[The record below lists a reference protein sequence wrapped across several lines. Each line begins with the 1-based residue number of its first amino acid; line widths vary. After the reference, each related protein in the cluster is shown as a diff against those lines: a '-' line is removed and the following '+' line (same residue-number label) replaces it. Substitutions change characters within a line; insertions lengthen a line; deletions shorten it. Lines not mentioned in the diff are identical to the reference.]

1 MCNTHRH
8 INTITSAL
16 QCCTRITHR
25 STSAASEL
33 FGCCGALQ
41 KPDNHLSNTIHR
53 AQQGCDNNVASVKS
67 KLSHR
72 LGEMGLPHSECFFQ
86 PVHGSFHQP
95 SAVCSWTKL
104 AWRSHQHPLSH
115 GSMKEIVLISQVVSF
130 QHLEKAIRKRIPS
143 VSGVGVFART
153 SLSLESNLSHTQ
165 SVYNVYT

>member
-8 INTITSAL
+8 IKTITSAL

-115 GSMKEIVLISQVVSF
+115 GSMKERSTDITSSFIQTSRKSHQKKNSKCQRCRCICKDIAVS
-130 QHLEKAIRKRIPS
+130 
-143 VSGVGVFART
+143 
-153 SLSLESNLSHTQ
+153 
-165 SVYNVYT
+165 